1 MDAGLAI
8 RRNTASVLQWLV
20 LALVYFGAANAS
32 LGLAVPPG
40 YATPVWP
47 PAGIAVGALAMWGMR
62 LWPGVWAGAAL
73 ANFSVGQSAG
83 LAAWIASGN
92 TLEAVCA
99 VLMARKFINSRIDFD
114 RPEAVVLFGMV
125 AAVAALVA
133 ATLALPGLVYFE
145 AVQGG
150 DLLTNAFTWW
160 LGDTAGIMLLAPL
173 LLAWAKPGVSLA
185 RRVSR
190 NELAI
195 FGVLLIALLGFVFSG
210 DPGAI
215 GRRPGAFM
223 VLVSTIW
230 AGCRFDERT
239 ITSVALM
246 MVGIAVWATT
256 QGVGPFALA
265 DVNLSLLYLQAFAS
279 VVALVGL
286 ALHALRRQ
294 RDDPALAL
302 ARLREA
308 QLAEAQRLA
317 RIGSWHW
324 DIKSSE
330 ATWSDE
336 LYRIFG
342 RSPAEFSPT
351 YEGYL
356 SIVEAQDRVR
366 VESAIR
372 ESLRT
377 REPFSHE
384 YRARLPD
391 GQIRHMHA
399 RGYAECDA
407 SGEAVAMHGT
417 CQDITE
423 RKAAEEQARTNE
435 DRFRML
441 VENAY
446 DFAIFMLDADG
457 RIASWNS
464 GAERLNGY
472 RADEVLGR
480 HVSCLYPPQPA
491 GGDADENLRIAAT
504 VTRFE
509 AETWRV
515 RKDGTHYWAHVIVTP
530 VRDEDGNLL
539 GYAKITHDISERKRA
554 EEDLRSYA
562 ARLLATSRRL
572 LQVQEAERRRL
583 AGELH
588 DRVGPNLTAL
598 GINLELL
605 EGSLNAES
613 ATAASGVIEDSK
625 VLLRE
630 TVATTRAVMGELRP
644 QVLADYG
651 LLAALRGMA
660 AGFSGRTGIEVKVLG
675 PDAATRLPRA
685 VELALF
691 RIAQEALNNVGKHS
705 HARSVELRCAETG
718 GLATLEIFDDGIGFD
733 RERVEPSTDDSGWGL
748 IIMRERA
755 EAVGAH
761 FVLEASPGRGVRLRV
776 EYRT

>member
-1 MDAGLAI
+1 MDAGFAT
-8 RRNTASVLQWLV
+8 RRNPAPVLQCLV
-20 LALVYFGAANAS
+20 LALVYFGAAVAS

-47 PAGIAVGALAMWGMR
+47 PSGIAAGALTMWGLR

-99 VLMARKFINSRIDFD
+99 VLMARKFINSRVDFD

-133 ATLALPGLVYFE
+133 AALALPGLVYFE

-150 DLLTNAFTWW
+150 DLLTNWFTWW
-160 LGDTAGIMLLAPL
+160 LGDTAGIVLLAPL
-173 LLAWAKPGVSLA
+173 LLAWAKPRVPLV
-185 RRVSR
+185 RRVSWD
-190 NELAI
+190 ELAI
-195 FGVLLIALLGFVFSG
+195 FGVLLIALLGFVFGG
-210 DPGAI
+210 DPGAF
-215 GRRPGAFM
+215 GRRPGAFI

-239 ITSVALM
+239 ITLVALM
-246 MVGIAVWATT
+246 MVGVALWATT
-256 QGVGPFALA
+256 QGYGPFALA
-265 DVNLSLLYLQAFAS
+265 DANLSLLYLQAFAS

-286 ALHALRRQ
+286 ALFALRRQ

-317 RIGSWHW
+317 RVGSWHW
-324 DIKSSE
+324 NIKSNE
-330 ATWSDE
+330 VTWSDE
-336 LYRIFG
+336 LYQIFG
-342 RSPAEFSPT
+342 RSPAAFSPT

-356 SIVEAQDRVR
+356 SVVDAQDRVR
-366 VESAIR
+366 IESAIR

-407 SGEAVAMHGT
+407 SGEAVAMQGT

-441 VENAY
+441 VENAH

-457 RIASWNS
+457 RVASWNL
-464 GAERLNGY
+464 GAERLYGY
-472 RADEVLGR
+472 RAGEVRGR
-480 HVSCLYPPQPA
+480 HVTCLYPPGAA
-491 GGDADENLRIAAT
+491 GDNAAENLRSAAT
-504 VTRFE
+504 AGRFE
-509 AETWRV
+509 AEAWRM
-515 RKDGTHYWAHVIVTP
+515 RKDGTQYWAHVIVAP
-530 VRDEDGNLL
+530 MRDEDGNLR

-562 ARLLATSRRL
+562 ARLVATSRRL
-572 LQVQEAERRRL
+572 LEVQEAERRRL

-598 GINLELL
+598 GIKLELL
-605 EGSLNAES
+605 ESGLGVES
-613 ATAASGVIEDSK
+613 ASAASGVIEDSK
-625 VLLRE
+625 VLLQE
-630 TVATTRAVMGELRP
+630 TVAATRAVMGELRP

-660 AGFSGRTGIEVKVLG
+660 AGFSRRTGIEVKVQG
-675 PDAATRLPRA
+675 PDAASRLPQA
-685 VELALF
+685 VELAMF
-691 RIAQEALNNVGKHS
+691 RIAQEALNNIGKHS
-705 HARSVELRCAETG
+705 RARRAQMRYAVMD
-718 GLATLEIFDDGIGFD
+718 GLATLDIVDDGVGFD
-733 RERVEPSTDDSGWGL
+733 RSRVESSADGSGWGL

-761 FVLEASPGRGVRLRV
+761 LTLQANPGRGVGVRID
-776 EYRT
+776 YRT